1 MSVTSAGEGDLAA
14 KQLGSESASRSVYP
28 SKSSLIEG
36 RLMLQEVAHDNN
48 FNLTETVYS
57 QFTTHHSLKK
67 AAFTLAEVL
76 ITLGII
82 GVVAAITLP
91 TLIKN
96 YQKQVYVTQLKK
108 VVNTL
113 ENNSRKI
120 LADEGVDSLKDT
132 PLYSVDGS
140 IPDGNHD
147 FKLNKDYFEKHYKLT
162 PLSETTEYAKMIKSA
177 KRFFTADGDD
187 IYNYYSNDGACI
199 TVFSDE
205 MGWYVIVD
213 INCDK
218 RPNNAG
224 YDQFVLRFSNNGLIT
239 FDGGVEATF
248 CTSEMMNMQEE
259 NHVDVG
265 EKLAYI
271 GAACFARIVQDGWK
285 MNY

>member
-1 MSVTSAGEGDLAA
+1 
-14 KQLGSESASRSVYP
+14 
-28 SKSSLIEG
+28 
-36 RLMLQEVAHDNN
+36 MLQEVAHDNN

-132 PLYSVDGS
+132 PLYSADGS
-140 IPDGNHD
+140 ISDGNHD
-147 FKLNKDYFEKHYKLT
+147 FKLNKDYFEKHYNLT
-162 PLSETTEYAKMIKSA
+162 PLSETTEWAKLMKSIKSSL
-177 KRFFTADGDD
+177 TEDSDE

-199 TVFSDE
+199 TVTSNNGVEF
-205 MGWYVIVD
+205 VLVD
-213 INCDK
+213 TNCDK
-218 RPNNAG
+218 RPNNVG
-224 YDQFVLRFSNNGLIT
+224 YDQFVLTFSNNGLIT
-239 FDGGVEATF
+239 LDNGGFDATV
-248 CTSEMMNMQEE
+248 CTSEAVNAVPEE
-259 NHVDVG
+259 NDVG
-265 EKLAYI
+265 LKLVYV
-271 GAACFARIVQDGWK
+271 GDVCFKRIVQDGWK

>member
-1 MSVTSAGEGDLAA
+1 
-14 KQLGSESASRSVYP
+14 
-28 SKSSLIEG
+28 
-36 RLMLQEVAHDNN
+36 MLQEVAHDNN

-96 YQKQVYVTQLKK
+96 YQKQVWVNQLKK

-140 IPDGNHD
+140 ISDGAHD

-162 PLSETTEYAKMIKSA
+162 PLSETTKWAKLMKSIKSEISN
-177 KRFFTADGDD
+177 DSDEL
-187 IYNYYSNDGACI
+187 YHYYSNDGACI
-199 TVFSDE
+199 TALSYEGRFYGLE
-205 MGWYVIVD
+205 VIVD

-224 YDQFVLRFSNNGLIT
+224 YDQYVLTFSNNGLIT
-239 FDGGVEATF
+239 LDNGGFDVTE
-248 CTSEMMNMQEE
+248 CTSEVVNAGPEE
-259 NHVDVG
+259 NDADVAV
-265 EKLAYI
+265 KLVYI
-271 GAACFARIVQDGWK
+271 GDTCFRRIVQDGWK

>member
-14 KQLGSESASRSVYP
+14 KQLGSEAASRSVYP

-96 YQKQVYVTQLKK
+96 YQKQVYVTLLKQD
-108 VVNTL
+108 VSIL
-113 ENNSRKI
+113 ENSFKRI
-120 LADEGVDSLKDT
+120 LANNETDNLNNT
-132 PLYSVDGS
+132 PLYDGT
-140 IPDGNHD
+140 N
-147 FKLNKDYFEKHYKLT
+147 FNKDYFISQTNFNDISNNSTIEFVKSVKKLT
-162 PLSETTEYAKMIKSA
+162 KNDLIFYLNNGSCIAVESKPLQGNQYLYI
-177 KRFFTADGDD
+177 D
-187 IYNYYSNDGACI
+187 
-199 TVFSDE
+199 V
-205 MGWYVIVD
+205 
-213 INCDK
+213 NCDK
-218 RPNNAG
+218 STNKIG
-224 YDQFVLRFSNNGLIT
+224 YDQFRMSFKLSGNVYVSTSSPCFINNIDKKYASLGSSVPVSLIYGTGCFS
-239 FDGGVEATF
+239 
-248 CTSEMMNMQEE
+248 
-259 NHVDVG
+259 
-265 EKLAYI
+265 
-271 GAACFARIVQDGWK
+271 RIIKAGWK

>member
-1 MSVTSAGEGDLAA
+1 
-14 KQLGSESASRSVYP
+14 
-28 SKSSLIEG
+28 
-36 RLMLQEVAHDNN
+36 MLQEVAHDNN

-120 LADEGVDSLKDT
+120 LADEGVDSLQDT
-132 PLYSVDGS
+132 PLYS
-140 IPDGNHD
+140 PDLD
-147 FKLNKDYFEKHYKLT
+147 DKRSFKLNKDYFEKHYKLT
-162 PLSETTEYAKMIKSA
+162 PLSETTEYTIMIKSI
-177 KRFFTADGDD
+177 FDDFGFTD
-187 IYNYYSNDGACI
+187 NYYSNDGACI
-199 TVFSDE
+199 TTLNGQSSITLYDHFDI
-205 MGWYVIVD
+205 IVD
-213 INCDK
+213 INCAK
-218 RPNNAG
+218 RPNKVG
-224 YDQFVLRFSNNGLIT
+224 YDRFIIRFNDNNGSL
-239 FDGGVEATF
+239 DATCDSLWELDT
-248 CTSEMMNMQEE
+248 CTSENLELE
-259 NHVDVG
+259 GNELHKFIVAG
-265 EKLAYI
+265 ST
-271 GAACFARIVQDGWK
+271 CFCKIVQDGWK

>member
-1 MSVTSAGEGDLAA
+1 
-14 KQLGSESASRSVYP
+14 
-28 SKSSLIEG
+28 
-36 RLMLQEVAHDNN
+36 MLQEVAHDNN

-120 LADEGVDSLKDT
+120 LADEGVDSLQDT
-132 PLYSVDGS
+132 PLYS
-140 IPDGNHD
+140 PDLDEKRN
-147 FKLNKDYFEKHYKLT
+147 FKLNKEYFEKHYKLT
-162 PLSETTEYAKMIKSA
+162 PLSESTEYAIMMKSI
-177 KRFFTADGDD
+177 FDD
-187 IYNYYSNDGACI
+187 VGSTTDNYYSNDGACI
-199 TVFSDE
+199 TTLNGQSAFLYYDHFNI
-205 MGWYVIVD
+205 IVD
-213 INCDK
+213 INCAK
-218 RPNNAG
+218 RPNKVG
-224 YDQFVLRFSNNGLIT
+224 YDRFAILFNDNNGSLYT
-239 FDGGVEATF
+239 EESESM
-248 CTSEMMNMQEE
+248 CTSNIDYEDEDE
-259 NHVDVG
+259 AAGALKHIVVG
-265 EKLAYI
+265 YY
-271 GAACFARIVQDGWK
+271 CFCKIVEDGWK